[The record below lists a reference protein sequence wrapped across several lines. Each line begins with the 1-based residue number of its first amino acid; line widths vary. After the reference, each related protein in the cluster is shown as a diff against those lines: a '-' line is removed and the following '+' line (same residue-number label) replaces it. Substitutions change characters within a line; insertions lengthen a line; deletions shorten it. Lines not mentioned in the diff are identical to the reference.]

1 MDSNSERSEPDSYK
15 EYSEILMDE
24 ESKLKK
30 EDVKPFLNFLKGKR
44 IYLSLS
50 GGGLALVCHISII
63 RIIEEL
69 GINVERVYG
78 TSAGSVIGGLYAAG
92 LGWKQM
98 RDAAL
103 RLKKPD
109 DLFGFGS
116 KHIIIRAIKSEIEAT
131 FKKSEYPRAAIYNNK
146 RLESYIESNILRFFG
161 RIPLLGELKLPFSA
175 IAFDIGDDSD
185 EGHRLSSKKVF
196 STENTP
202 EVTLKDAIVASISI
216 PGVFPPKE
224 IGSHYYI
231 DGGVVENLPIVTAYE
246 DWIKRKRF
254 YQKNLVII
262 GVDLGYGGETLK
274 VKGNIKPHDLLIYA
288 FSVEGKTINQY
299 SLLRVHKP
307 RKGSNVV
314 LLKPRCYDIGLT
326 DFEKIPEAMVNSY
339 DRVCEQI
346 KGKRFLNETKE
357 DIEKAK
363 IMLGINEKI

>member
-1 MDSNSERSEPDSYK
+1 MESIRENSDYDK
-15 EYSEILMDE
+15 VLFDE
-24 ESKLKK
+24 KIQLSKD
-30 EDVKPFLNFLKGKR
+30 DVKPFLNFLKGKKV
-44 IYLSLS
+44 YLALS

-63 RIIEEL
+63 RILEEL
-69 GINVERVYG
+69 EISVERVYG
-78 TSAGSVIGGLYAAG
+78 TSAGSVIGGLYSAG

-103 RLKKPD
+103 RLKRPD
-109 DLFGFGS
+109 DVFGIGS

-131 FKKSEYPRAAIYNNK
+131 FKKMDYPRAAIYNNK
-146 RLESYIESNILRFFG
+146 RLESYIESTILGFFG
-161 RIPLLGELKLPFSA
+161 KMPLLGELKLPFSA
-175 IAFDIGDDSD
+175 IAFGIGDNNGNS
-185 EGHRLSSKKVF
+185 HRLCSKKVF

-216 PGVFPPKE
+216 PGVFPPKK
-224 IGSHYYI
+224 IGTHYYI

-246 DWIKRKRF
+246 DWLNRKKF
-254 YQKNLVII
+254 YQKNLVIL

-274 VKGNIKPHDLLIYA
+274 VKRNIKPHDLLIYA

-307 RKGSNVV
+307 RKGSNVI

-326 DFEKIPEAMVNSY
+326 DFEKIPRAMVDSY
-339 DRVCEQI
+339 MRICEQI
-346 KGKRFLNETKE
+346 KGKKFLDETQE

-363 IMLGINEKI
+363 IMLGIYEKG